1 MARKPRSRNRN
12 SALALALVA
21 ALLWP
26 TATRADAT
34 AAFLE
39 ASAQAY
45 APYRGALSY
54 LHTGNAGLA
63 ALALEDMA
71 ARWAALCDRF
81 RDQPPAAFAEDPAW
95 QASLDAITG
104 RIETARA
111 QLESGDTAGATAA
124 LAPIRAVLGDLRR
137 RNGIVT
143 FTDRIDAFSA
153 AMATMWVHRRANPD
167 GAPGLGGGRGRPAR
181 EDRRR
186 PAVPAPDRGLLQK
199 RRHHRTRHRGARPG
213 VADQRPARAA
223 LHRAASVVVFWLT
236 GAGGGAPCIANRRN
250 IFEFCEAWAVP
261 CGGRSVMKE

>member
-1 MARKPRSRNRN
+1 MARQSRNRHGV
-12 SALALALVA
+12 LALALLA

-26 TATRADAT
+26 TTARADAT
-34 AAFLE
+34 PEFLTAFLE
-39 ASAQAY
+39 ASAEAY
-45 APYRGALSY
+45 APYRGAMSY

-63 ALALEDMA
+63 ALALDAMA

-124 LAPIRAVLGDLRR
+124 LAPIRAALGGLRR

-153 AMATMWVHRRANPD
+153 AMATIWVHRRNPPD
-167 GAPGLGGGRGRPAR
+167 MADPQAKAARAEQTRTLRRALEAVAAGRPEKIAGDPQFQRLIEGSFKSVATIERAIEAR
-181 EDRRR
+181 DQ
-186 PAVPAPDRGLLQK
+186 ALLIS
-199 RRHHRTRHRGARPG
+199 
-213 VADQRPARAA
+213 A
-223 LHRAASVVVFWLT
+223 LRE
-236 GAGGGAPCIANRRN
+236 I
-250 IFEFCEAWAVP
+250 
-261 CGGRSVMKE
+261 RSSEQLLWMNFG

>member
-1 MARKPRSRNRN
+1 MARKPRNRSRNRN

-63 ALALEDMA
+63 ALALDAMA

-104 RIETARA
+104 GIETARA

-124 LAPIRAVLGDLRR
+124 LAPIRAALGGLRR

-153 AMATMWVHRRANPD
+153 AMATIWVHRSKPPDMADPQANAARAEQTRTLRR
-167 GAPGLGGGRGRPAR
+167 ALEAVAAGRPEKIAGDPQFQRLIEGSFKSVATIERAIEAR
-181 EDRRR
+181 DQ
-186 PAVPAPDRGLLQK
+186 ALLIS
-199 RRHHRTRHRGARPG
+199 
-213 VADQRPARAA
+213 A
-223 LHRAASVVVFWLT
+223 LRELRSTEQLLWLYF
-236 GAGGGAPCIANRRN
+236 G
-250 IFEFCEAWAVP
+250 
-261 CGGRSVMKE
+261 